1 MDPSRTP
8 RKGPP
13 LPREHGAWMM
23 LYAPLVTGLVA
34 FRVEPLV
41 ATLLIG
47 VVTAVFFG
55 QNALGLWLRGRGAAG
70 NLAWLVSFALV
81 GTAAGAALL
90 FHLGLWRL
98 LPLALPALLLFIWQA
113 WQRRATRRQ
122 IDHSTTNEAVTASVM
137 ALGAA
142 AAGLAAGRAPEAAAL
157 AAAAFACY
165 FVGSVL
171 YVKMRVADAR
181 SGGASHRSALLCG
194 LYHAAAGVVCLL
206 WAFVASPAEWVCVAA
221 APAIGRAWIG
231 WARLDGSMPSLRRLG
246 VAELVYA
253 TWFSLWMGVAL
264 YQL

>member
-1 MDPSRTP
+1 
-8 RKGPP
+8 
-13 LPREHGAWMM
+13 MM
-23 LYAPLVTGLVA
+23 LYAPLVTGLLA
-34 FRVEPLV
+34 FRVEPFV
-41 ATLLIG
+41 AALLFC

-70 NLAWLVSFALV
+70 NLAWLVGFALV
-81 GTAAGAALL
+81 GTAAGVTLL
-90 FHLGLWRL
+90 FHPGLWRL

-122 IDHSTTNEAVTASVM
+122 IDHSTTNETATASVM

-142 AAGLAAGRAPEAAAL
+142 AAALAAGRPLETAAL

-165 FVGSVL
+165 FVGSVF

-181 SGGASHRSALLCG
+181 SGGASRGSALVCG
-194 LYHAAAGVVCLL
+194 LFHAAVGVVCLL
-206 WAFVASPAEWVCVAA
+206 WALVASPGGLACVAA

-231 WARLDGSMPSLRRLG
+231 WFRLDGSMPSLRRLG